1 MGSFLSVNDHS
12 FEGEVL
18 QSSLPVLVEF
28 SAEWCGPCKQI
39 EPLLEQLTAEWHGQ
53 VRLVKVDVDQSV
65 DTTLRY
71 QVMSLPTVVLFVNGE
86 ARQRVSGK
94 QPRDR
99 LVEKFSPFIAP
110 PMQA

>member
-12 FEGEVL
+12 FECEVL

-39 EPLLEQLTAEWHGQ
+39 EPLLEQLSAEWQDQ

-71 QVMSLPTVVLFVNGE
+71 QVMSLPTVILFINGE

-99 LVEKFSPFIAP
+99 LVEKFFPFIVP
-110 PMQA
+110 QPQV

>member
-1 MGSFLSVNDHS
+1 MGSFLPVNDHS

-18 QSSLPVLVEF
+18 QSPLPVLVEF

-39 EPLLEQLTAEWHGQ
+39 EPLLEQLEAEWQGK
-53 VRLVKVDVDQSV
+53 VRLAKIDVDQNV

-71 QVMSLPTVVLFVNGE
+71 QVMSLPTIILFVKGE

-99 LVEKFSPFIAP
+99 LVEKFSPYIANQP
-110 PMQA
+110 QA